1 VTSVDRELVFRPR
14 ARLVSILGEHLISD
28 QAVALVELVK
38 NAYDADARHV
48 TVDIVNLRDPA
59 NTSVAITDDGTGM
72 TLDDVTTRW
81 MSPALDDKEQAKAA
95 GHRTALGRLPIG
107 EKGVGRF
114 ALHQLGRSLEMVT
127 RASASQELVVVIDW
141 DRYDRSEAYLED
153 IAVSVTER
161 DPEVFIGE
169 ATGTRL
175 TVGRPRTPWS
185 EKLLR
190 KVNRTLRRLQSPL
203 REAEHDFHVS
213 LRCPEHPE
221 LENLAPTDILR
232 RAHYEFRV
240 MVDSD
245 GRCDYEYVCR
255 LPGIPGREIAAS
267 QDLVG
272 LAAGELRGEMPRC
285 GPFWLN
291 LYVWDRSRE
300 ALQLS
305 GVPRAEL
312 DALCGV
318 SIYRDSLRVLPYGEP
333 GNDWLFLDQE
343 RIQAPAERIGNN
355 QLIGLVEVDQATNL
369 RLRDKTNREGL
380 IENDA
385 FLDLRALA
393 RAAIRQFTLH
403 WRSDRPPAKTA
414 TKAEEATE
422 SVEGAR
428 RLARA
433 IGTSARDDVQ
443 VRVTDAPS
451 SAGAAHSMES
461 SPTTTRNGE
470 TTVSQ
475 REAVELLLGELD
487 DVERGID
494 VRRERFDRLLHL
506 AATGLAAERVV
517 HEFGRQ
523 LVAASDALVELRTA
537 SGDRRAA
544 ALATLRVVLAA
555 LEGEFRILAPYES
568 IRRTPRARTVGMHS
582 LAEIALRLNE
592 RSLDASHVHRAV
604 VGDDFDVRARGT
616 EILQILDNLIHN
628 ASYWL
633 GTVPAGRERR
643 LEILLNAAE
652 RSIAVADTGPGLP
665 EDVRALAFEP
675 FFSMKTEGSGL
686 GLYISA
692 ELARS
697 AGAKLRLLD
706 ESDSTRPLWAVGAT
720 FELALP
726 DETKDPSG

>member
-1 VTSVDRELVFRPR
+1 VTSVDRRLVFRPR

-38 NAYDADARHV
+38 NAYDADARQV
-48 TVDIVNLRDPA
+48 TVEIVNTGDPA
-59 NTSVAITDDGTGM
+59 NASVVITDDGTGM

-81 MSPALDDKEQAKAA
+81 MSPALDDKEQAKEA
-95 GHRTALGRLPIG
+95 GRRTALGRLPIG

-127 RASASQELVVVIDW
+127 RASASRELAVVIDW
-141 DRYDRSEAYLED
+141 DRYDRSEEYLENV
-153 IAVSVTER
+153 AVSVTER
-161 DPEVFIGE
+161 DPEVFIGQ

-175 TVGRPRTPWS
+175 TVERPRTPWS
-185 EKLLR
+185 DKLLR
-190 KVNRTLRRLQSPL
+190 KVHRTLRRLQSPL
-203 REAEHDFHVS
+203 HEADFRIS

-221 LENLAPTDILR
+221 LENLAPTDILQ

-240 MVDSD
+240 MVDGD

-255 LPGIPGREIAAS
+255 LPDIPQREIAES
-267 QDLVG
+267 RDLIA
-272 LAAGELRGEMPRC
+272 LAAGELRGETPRC

-300 ALQLS
+300 ALQRS

-318 SIYRDSLRVLPYGEP
+318 SIFRDGLRVLPYGEP

-355 QLIGLVEVDQATNL
+355 QLIGLLEVDQSTNL
-369 RLRDKTNREGL
+369 QLRDKTNREGL

-393 RAAIRQFTLH
+393 RAAIRLFTSH
-403 WRSDRPPAKTA
+403 WRSDRPPARA
-414 TKAEEATE
+414 TTRAEEPPE
-422 SVEGAR
+422 SVDGAR

-443 VRVTDAPS
+443 VSVGGTPS
-451 SAGAAHSMES
+451 SADAPNGVEP
-461 SPTTTRNGE
+461 SPTTPSDGE

-475 REAVELLLGELD
+475 REAVDLLLGELD
-487 DVERGID
+487 DVQHGID

-523 LVAASDALVELRTA
+523 LVAASDALIELRTA
-537 SGDRRAA
+537 GGDRRAA
-544 ALATLRVVLAA
+544 ALETLRVVLAT
-555 LEGEFRILAPYES
+555 LEGEFRVLAPYEV
-568 IRRTPRARTVGMHS
+568 IRRRPRSREVGIRA

-592 RSLDASHVHRAV
+592 RPLDANHVSRAV

-628 ASYWL
+628 AAYWL
-633 GTVPAGRERR
+633 GTVPPGQERR
-643 LEILLNAAE
+643 LEVILSAAD
-652 RSIAVADTGPGLP
+652 RSMAVADTGPGLAD
-665 EDVRALAFEP
+665 DVRALAFEP

-697 AGAKLRLLD
+697 AGGTLRLLD
-706 ESDSTRPLWAVGAT
+706 KGDPGRPSWAVGAT

-726 DETKDPSG
+726 DETRGFSG

>member
-1 VTSVDRELVFRPR
+1 MKSVDRRLTFRPR

-38 NAYDADARHV
+38 NAYDADARDV
-48 TVDIVNLRDPA
+48 TVEIVNTRDPM
-59 NTSVAITDDGTGM
+59 NTSVVIADDGTGM

-81 MSPALDDKEQAKAA
+81 MSPALDDKEQAKEA
-95 GHRTALGRLPIG
+95 GQRTALGRLPIG

-127 RASASQELVVVIDW
+127 RAAASRELVVLVDW
-141 DRYDRSEAYLED
+141 DRYDRSEEYLENV
-153 IAVSVTER
+153 AVSVTER
-161 DPEVFIGE
+161 DPEVFIGG

-175 TVGRPRTPWS
+175 TIGRPRTPWS
-185 EKLLR
+185 DKLLR
-190 KVNRTLRRLQSPL
+190 KVHRTLRRLQSPL
-203 REAEHDFHVS
+203 HETDFHIS
-213 LRCPEHPE
+213 LLCPEHPE
-221 LENLAPTDILR
+221 LENLAPTDILQ

-245 GRCDYEYVCR
+245 GQCDYEYVCR
-255 LPGIPGREIAAS
+255 LPGIAHREIADS
-267 QDLVG
+267 RDLIA
-272 LAAGELRGEMPRC
+272 LAADELRGGTPRC

-300 ALQLS
+300 ALQRS

-318 SIYRDSLRVLPYGEP
+318 SIFRDGLRVLPYGEP

-355 QLIGLVEVDQATNL
+355 QLIGLLEVDQSTNL
-369 RLRDKTNREGL
+369 QLRDKTNREGL

-393 RAAIRQFTLH
+393 RAAIRLFTSH
-403 WRSDRPPAKTA
+403 WRLDRPPVRTAK
-414 TKAEEATE
+414 KAEEPPE

-433 IGTSARDDVQ
+433 IGRSARDDVN
-443 VRVTDAPS
+443 VRVGDAPS
-451 SAGAAHSMES
+451 SDDAASGVEFS
-461 SPTTTRNGE
+461 ATTTTNGE

-487 DVERGID
+487 GVQRGID

-523 LVAASDALVELRTA
+523 LTAASDALLQLRTA
-537 SGDRRAA
+537 GGDRRTA
-544 ALATLRVVLAA
+544 ALETLRVVLAT
-555 LEGEFRILAPYES
+555 LEGEFRVLAPYEV
-568 IRRTPRARTVGMHS
+568 IRRRPRSREVGMRS
-582 LAEIALRLNE
+582 LAEIALHLNE
-592 RSLDASHVHRAV
+592 RPLDASHVRRAV
-604 VGDDFDVRARGT
+604 VGDDLDVRTRGT
-616 EILQILDNLIHN
+616 EILQIMDNLIHN
-628 ASYWL
+628 AAYWL
-633 GTVPAGRERR
+633 GTLPAGRERR
-643 LEILLNAAE
+643 LEVILNSAS
-652 RSIAVADTGPGLP
+652 RSIATADTGPGLAD
-665 EDVRALAFEP
+665 DVRALAFEP

-697 AGAKLRLLD
+697 AGGTLRLLD
-706 ESDSTRPLWAVGAT
+706 EGDPGRPSWAVGAM
-720 FELALP
+720 FELTLP
-726 DETKDPSG
+726 DETRDPLG

>member
-1 VTSVDRELVFRPR
+1 
-14 ARLVSILGEHLISD
+14 
-28 QAVALVELVK
+28 
-38 NAYDADARHV
+38 
-48 TVDIVNLRDPA
+48 
-59 NTSVAITDDGTGM
+59 M

-81 MSPALDDKEQAKAA
+81 MSPALDEKEKAKEA
-95 GHRTALGRLPIG
+95 GCRTALGRLPIG

-141 DRYDRSEAYLED
+141 DRYDRSEEYLENV
-153 IAVSVTER
+153 AVSVSER

-175 TVGRPRTPWS
+175 TVERPRTPWS
-185 EKLLR
+185 DKLLR
-190 KVNRTLRRLQSPL
+190 KVHRTLRRLQSPL
-203 REAEHDFHVS
+203 HEADFQIA

-221 LENLAPTDILR
+221 LENLAPTDILH

-245 GRCDYEYVCR
+245 GQCDYEYLCR
-255 LPGIPGREIAAS
+255 LPGIPQRVIADSSDLIAS
-267 QDLVG
+267 
-272 LAAGELRGEMPRC
+272 AADELRGETPRC

-291 LYVWDRSRE
+291 LYVWDRSRD
-300 ALQLS
+300 ALQRS
-305 GVPRAEL
+305 GVSRDEL

-318 SIYRDSLRVLPYGEP
+318 SIFRDGLRVLPYGEP

-355 QLIGLVEVDQATNL
+355 QLIGLLEVDQSTNL
-369 RLRDKTNREGL
+369 QLRDKTNREGL

-393 RAAIRQFTLH
+393 RAAIRLFTSH
-403 WRSDRPPAKTA
+403 WRLDRPPARATA
-414 TKAEEATE
+414 RTQEPSE
-422 SVEGAR
+422 STEGAR

-433 IGTSARDDVQ
+433 IGRSARDDVQ
-443 VRVTDAPS
+443 VRVGETPPS
-451 SAGAAHSMES
+451 ADPPSGVE
-461 SPTTTRNGE
+461 PTVTTASDGV

-475 REAVELLLGELD
+475 REAVELLLGKLD
-487 DVERGID
+487 DVQRGID

-537 SGDRRAA
+537 RGDRRAA
-544 ALATLRVVLAA
+544 ALETLRVVLTT
-555 LEGEFRILAPYES
+555 LEGEFRVLAPYEA
-568 IRRTPRARTVGMHS
+568 IRRRPRSREVGMRS

-592 RSLDASHVHRAV
+592 RALDANNVRRAV

-628 ASYWL
+628 ACYWL
-633 GTVPAGRERR
+633 GTVNTGRERR
-643 LEILLNAAE
+643 LEVILNAAD
-652 RSIAVADTGPGLP
+652 RSVAVSDTGPGLAG
-665 EDVRALAFEP
+665 DVRALAFEP

-692 ELARS
+692 ELAHS
-697 AGAKLRLLD
+697 AGGTLRLLD
-706 ESDSTRPLWAVGAT
+706 TEDPCRPSWAVGAT
-720 FELALP
+720 FAFALP
-726 DETKDPSG
+726 EEANDPSG